1 MMAYQCHVLVDRDQR
16 RILDSIL
23 QQSHEHVEGVEGER
37 SVDPR
42 IRILGVVT
50 DRDGE
55 GYIAEHTGINFSIGH
70 TSGISVYS
78 LAEEEELVE
87 VVTYRPQR

>member
-1 MMAYQCHVLVDRDQR
+1 MTYQGHILVDRDQC

-23 QQSHEHVEGVEGER
+23 QQSHEQVEGIEGER

-55 GYIAEHTGINFSIGH
+55 GYIAEHTGMGFSVGH
-70 TSGISVYS
+70 MSEVTVYS